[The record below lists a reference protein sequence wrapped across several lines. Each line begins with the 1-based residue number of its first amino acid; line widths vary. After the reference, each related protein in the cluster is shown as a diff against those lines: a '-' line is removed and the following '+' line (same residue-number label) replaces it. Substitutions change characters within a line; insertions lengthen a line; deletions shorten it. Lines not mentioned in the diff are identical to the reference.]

1 MVAKLSTT
9 INKIQNLSNY
19 SNSKTLIEFL
29 TYMKNNGSGNIIV
42 RKISTRIILTKINSI
57 ETIKS

>member
-1 MVAKLSTT
+1 
-9 INKIQNLSNY
+9 LSNY